1 MQAALLGGPPDGAI
15 ERLPFVISYR
25 EGRSGSDI
33 ALALV
38 PTTDSATRTP
48 VANGPPAPQENHLPS
63 SRKHRT
69 RPEPGAAK
77 GRLRRGPPKVCLLC
91 KNRVEHVDYK
101 EIHLLNRFMSE
112 RGKIKSRSST
122 GTCKQH
128 QSAVAIAIKNAREM
142 ALLPYAVRTLAA
154 DRGGGRG
161 RRGAGAGRPSDRPG
175 RPAPGRE
182 SAPAAA
188 QGNGSDAGAPADAAS
203 DALTTAAPDAGAD
216 AVGVPADSGA
226 APDAGT

>member
-1 MQAALLGGPPDGAI
+1 M
-15 ERLPFVISYR
+15 
-25 EGRSGSDI
+25 
-33 ALALV
+33 
-38 PTTDSATRTP
+38 
-48 VANGPPAPQENHLPS
+48 PS

-142 ALLPYAVRTLAA
+142 ALLPYVVRTLAA

-161 RRGAGAGRPSDRPG
+161 RRGAGSGRPSDRPG
-175 RPAPGRE
+175 RPPGRE
-182 SAPAAA
+182 AAPAA
-188 QGNGSDAGAPADAAS
+188 GEDNGSDAGA
-203 DALTTAAPDAGAD
+203 TAPDGASAAVPTDGAGAD
-216 AVGVPADSGA
+216 GAPTDGAPTDGAPTDGAGAERVASDSGA
-226 APDAGT
+226 APDVGA